1 MRDRLL
7 IFAGLFVFVAL
18 FAFPIWKGI
27 AARTST
33 QEPELQLPAGQRT
46 CVAPT
51 SYMRSAHMQFLI
63 DWREGKVRKHQ
74 SSYTAYDGALYKVSL
89 TNTCLGQ
96 CHGSKQQFC
105 DRCHNYVAIS
115 TPSCWDCHQDVS
127 GKAAVAVTAA
137 APGRTQ

>member
-7 IFAGLFVFVAL
+7 IFAGLFLFVAL
-18 FAFPIWKGI
+18 FTFPIWKGI
-27 AARTST
+27 AAGTST
-33 QEPELQLPAGQRT
+33 REPELQLPDGKT

-51 SYMRSAHMQFLI
+51 SYMRSAHMQLLI
-63 DWREGKVRKHQ
+63 DWRDGEVREHRLH
-74 SSYTAYDGALYKVSL
+74 YTAYDGARYKVSL
-89 TNTCLGQ
+89 TSTCLGQ

-127 GKAAVAVTAA
+127 GKATTMATAA
-137 APGRTQ
+137 VPRRMP

>member
-7 IFAGLFVFVAL
+7 IFAGLFVFVAI

-33 QEPELQLPAGQRT
+33 QEPELQLPAGQKT
-46 CVAPT
+46 CVAPI
-51 SYMRSAHMQFLI
+51 SYMRSAHMQLLI
-63 DWREGKVRKHQ
+63 DWRDGKVREHRLH
-74 SSYTAYDGALYKVSL
+74 YTAYNGAIYKVDL
-89 TNTCLGQ
+89 TSTCLGQ
-96 CHGSKQQFC
+96 CHGSKQKFC

-127 GKAAVAVTAA
+127 GKAATMATAA
-137 APGRTQ
+137 VPGRMP